1 MAKIDLN
8 DYLEKLT
15 EPEDRET
22 VANRA
27 YQREL
32 FEQYVTKDGNFPEQR
47 AQLLED
53 FRAGKELTGPKGLRR
68 KLGAF
73 DLEYFGRAYLA
84 HYFVRPSPKF
94 HGELDRI
101 WREGVLKGMN
111 PELDAKRISR
121 ADGCRRAIE
130 APRGH
135 AKSTTFTFKDDLHAA
150 VYGYK
155 HYIIIL
161 SDSSEQ
167 AEGFLVDI
175 KTELEENAA
184 LKEDFG
190 ELEGKVWKS
199 SVILLAN
206 GVKIE
211 AIGSGKKI
219 RGRRHKQWRPDL
231 IVCDDL
237 ENDENVNTPE
247 QRKKLRDW
255 FYKAVSK
262 AGDTYTDIVYIGTLL
277 HFDALLANVAKNPS
291 YKSVRYQ
298 GVISFATNG
307 ELWDAWESIF
317 TDLSNDNRQEDAL
330 EFFQAN
336 REAMLEGTA
345 VLWEEKLSY
354 YDLMV
359 IRISEGEA
367 SFNSEIQNDPID
379 PENCTFQEEW
389 FDFWDD
395 EGKAQPDFSDPK
407 FLFVGANDPSLGKNK
422 KSDTSSIIALAKDT
436 QTGYL
441 YVVIA
446 DIAKRKPD
454 QIIEDALDASRRLQ
468 REYKRPYYKFGVET
482 VQFQYYFAEIMRQR
496 AAAVGEYL
504 PSSTHNALWNW
515 AGVYTWCQETYSSN
529 TSLRAR
535 RGFTSARIWFYNSAT
550 YSVSFVGFRPVLE
563 ILNTDPLISDSD
575 RDLGDKNSNFT
586 ITYTVDDADSGDVLT
601 ATESLDGQT
610 TKSFAPTRNLVNTIS
625 VDVDSLSLGKHT
637 VKVVVSDGQGGTATR
652 TWTFTRTN
660 SAPTIS
666 GSDGN
671 LGDKN
676 LGFTY
681 AYTIDDADGD
691 TLTVVEELNDETI
704 RTINNAPKGE
714 ELTVTIT
721 SEKLYALGLNSVN
734 TLKITVTDG
743 KGGTAYRRVTFKRT
757 NSAPTISGQ
766 DKALG
771 LKNGSFAENYTVS
784 DVEGDNVVVTEFVD
798 DVQIRSYQAT
808 LGQQETIEL
817 TREKWL
823 SLTNGQHQLRIEA
836 VDGNFATSVRVF
848 SFSKKETVIKFELA
862 APEETDAAATKV
874 LVTPTWKIEG
884 AVAKVEACNNGF
896 DAVPTWEDITAMVQ
910 INRVYN
916 FTNKTKT
923 ASKWGVNIRFTITKN
938 EGFEG
943 EVSISGFG
951 GAYE

>member
-1 MAKIDLN
+1 MPDVFIALEEAAAFESVSYKTLTQRIYRNPQQYKTKSQAREGGGKDQVLISTSSLSAKARKAWRAAQKVEGSEVIIDKRAQEAVPWYVTADLNQYTEANKKRFYEAVELAARVQDFIDYDGPDRTGYAERYALGLGISPQSLYRYMKNVLEANAWALKLEKEDGKSRDYFRALALCRKPKETGTFPSLTDEQKASLLASFTTCWSVQERRCWQMAKIDLN

-111 PELDAKRISR
+111 PEVDAKRISR

-395 EGKAQPDFSDPK
+395 EGKVQPDFSDPK
-407 FLFVGANDPSLGKNK
+407 FLFIGANDPSLGKNK

-504 PSSTHNALWNW
+504 PIEEINSTQNKD
-515 AGVYTWCQETYSSN
+515 
-529 TSLRAR
+529 
-535 RGFTSARIWFYNSAT
+535 ARIQSLQP
-550 YSVSFVGFRPVLE
+550 FV
-563 ILNTDPLISDSD
+563 
-575 RDLGDKNSNFT
+575 
-586 ITYTVDDADSGDVLT
+586 
-601 ATESLDGQT
+601 
-610 TKSFAPTRNLVNTIS
+610 
-625 VDVDSLSLGKHT
+625 
-637 VKVVVSDGQGGTATR
+637 
-652 TWTFTRTN
+652 
-660 SAPTIS
+660 
-666 GSDGN
+666 
-671 LGDKN
+671 
-676 LGFTY
+676 
-681 AYTIDDADGD
+681 
-691 TLTVVEELNDETI
+691 
-704 RTINNAPKGE
+704 
-714 ELTVTIT
+714 
-721 SEKLYALGLNSVN
+721 
-734 TLKITVTDG
+734 
-743 KGGTAYRRVTFKRT
+743 
-757 NSAPTISGQ
+757 
-766 DKALG
+766 
-771 LKNGSFAENYTVS
+771 KNGY
-784 DVEGDNVVVTEFVD
+784 
-798 DVQIRSYQAT
+798 I
-808 LGQQETIEL
+808 
-817 TREKWL
+817 K
-823 SLTNGQHQLRIEA
+823 
-836 VDGNFATSVRVF
+836 
-848 SFSKKETVIKFELA
+848 FSKKHKTLLKQMTEYPMGKNDDAPDGLQMAVKLALDVKTGRRVDYRSVIARALDF
-862 APEETDAAATKV
+862 
-874 LVTPTWKIEG
+874 
-884 AVAKVEACNNGF
+884 
-896 DAVPTWEDITAMVQ
+896 
-910 INRVYN
+910 R
-916 FTNKTKT
+916 
-923 ASKWGVNIRFTITKN
+923 R
-938 EGFEG
+938 
-943 EVSISGFG
+943 
-951 GAYE
+951 GAY

>member
-1 MAKIDLN
+1 MSKAERRRTRVSSTIDKLPDDIKGQLDVRLADTSNTYEELAAWLKTEGYEISKSAIGRYAIRTTQAAQRVAQTIQRTQAIAQAVEAHPDLDYTKAASMVLMDGLMQRVSTAEDDFQEMPLDKAGRLIASLARNATYEKRVRQDMKKKLNLPSSRWRRSSWRQSSSTLSLLASFTTCWSVQERRCWQMAKIDLN

-111 PELDAKRISR
+111 PEVDAKRISR

-504 PSSTHNALWNW
+504 PIEEINSTQNKD
-515 AGVYTWCQETYSSN
+515 
-529 TSLRAR
+529 
-535 RGFTSARIWFYNSAT
+535 ARIQSLQP
-550 YSVSFVGFRPVLE
+550 FV
-563 ILNTDPLISDSD
+563 
-575 RDLGDKNSNFT
+575 
-586 ITYTVDDADSGDVLT
+586 
-601 ATESLDGQT
+601 
-610 TKSFAPTRNLVNTIS
+610 
-625 VDVDSLSLGKHT
+625 
-637 VKVVVSDGQGGTATR
+637 
-652 TWTFTRTN
+652 
-660 SAPTIS
+660 
-666 GSDGN
+666 
-671 LGDKN
+671 
-676 LGFTY
+676 
-681 AYTIDDADGD
+681 
-691 TLTVVEELNDETI
+691 
-704 RTINNAPKGE
+704 
-714 ELTVTIT
+714 
-721 SEKLYALGLNSVN
+721 
-734 TLKITVTDG
+734 
-743 KGGTAYRRVTFKRT
+743 
-757 NSAPTISGQ
+757 
-766 DKALG
+766 
-771 LKNGSFAENYTVS
+771 KNGY
-784 DVEGDNVVVTEFVD
+784 
-798 DVQIRSYQAT
+798 I
-808 LGQQETIEL
+808 
-817 TREKWL
+817 K
-823 SLTNGQHQLRIEA
+823 
-836 VDGNFATSVRVF
+836 
-848 SFSKKETVIKFELA
+848 FSKKHKTLLKQMTEYPMGKNDDAPDGLQMAVKLALDVKIGRRVDYRSVIARALDF
-862 APEETDAAATKV
+862 
-874 LVTPTWKIEG
+874 
-884 AVAKVEACNNGF
+884 
-896 DAVPTWEDITAMVQ
+896 
-910 INRVYN
+910 R
-916 FTNKTKT
+916 
-923 ASKWGVNIRFTITKN
+923 R
-938 EGFEG
+938 
-943 EVSISGFG
+943 
-951 GAYE
+951 GAY